1 MECGISNNP
10 QLAMKFLE
18 DAQALAP
25 KDPSVRHEMGVIKF
39 NERRYA
45 FALTHIVILSRAG
58 YSFLFR
64 LKKFY

>member
-25 KDPSVRHEMGVIKF
+25 NDPTIRHEMGVIKF
-39 NERRYA
+39 NEKR
-45 FALTHIVILSRAG
+45 
-58 YSFLFR
+58 
-64 LKKFY
+64 